1 MGAAGVTS
9 ELILLNAAIA
19 LAGVVQASAG
29 LGFAM
34 VANPLI
40 ALINIAYLPGPMLFA
55 NLFLSSAILWR
66 EGLAVER
73 REIPPLV
80 TGLLIG
86 TTLGAL
92 ILTRYGVII
101 LCFMSGVLWGFATK
115 ASGAQATACY
125 VLSVIPALWA
135 FLNPGTRADEALINL
150 MIGFAGVLI
159 LDFAFARWGLAPK
172 WWMTL
177 RVPVTGVVISCLAIG
192 AFA

>member
-1 MGAAGVTS
+1 MTRPPLAPLLLTLGGLIPFVMGAVIAAGW
-9 ELILLNAAIA
+9 LNADM
-19 LAGVVQASAG
+19 GDPDTG
-29 LGFAM
+29 GY
-34 VANPLI
+34 PLI
-40 ALINIAYLPGPMLFA
+40 GA
-55 NLFLSSAILWR
+55 R
-66 EGLAVER
+66 D
-73 REIPPLV
+73 
-80 TGLLIG
+80 
-86 TTLGAL
+86 GAL